1 MIFKTEVC
9 LYTTFVRKY
18 DHLIILR
25 HFNPISNNISGRKAG
40 CDREE
45 QNPTIIVFKT
55 FFMKQKPPMKLEK
68 NIT

>member
-25 HFNPISNNISGRKAG
+25 HFNPISNKISGRMAVKIL
-40 CDREE
+40 
-45 QNPTIIVFKT
+45 PIIFVVIG
-55 FFMKQKPPMKLEK
+55 K
-68 NIT
+68 NKILL